1 MDSNR
6 LRMTWCDELTPGVLP
21 ENPRMRT
28 VRLTGESLQYKP
40 VFVQSEEI
48 RADRMNSDPIKVN
61 VQSQGAVNGELSFP
75 PDGSP
80 FFSWLRSLLSAPWT
94 LRPSRDNDG
103 AAGSVIS
110 DVAGATGVVTVV
122 AGAAFAAG
130 HLVRLSGFAEA
141 ANNGLFAITTGS
153 ATVPA
158 VGADKLVDEA
168 APPATARIAVVGFE
182 GAAGD
187 IKTVADGITTTALD
201 FTTFGLKVGQWI
213 KIGGTGAA
221 FRFDAEGLNTFARVV
236 AVSANK
242 ITLDNLPVTW
252 AANAGAGKTIRVFY
266 GDTIRNGVDLFTGT
280 LERGFMSQAQP
291 TYIVQS
297 SMAVGQGEF
306 TFEAEQ
312 IAKWVMTFS
321 GTTGDQSTVSL
332 DDTPDPETS
341 NPVMAAAVN
350 VGRIAENGVAVGGPN
365 FVQSFKLTVNNNL
378 RMINAIRS
386 DDKVGPVAIGQGS
399 FDVQVEVTTY
409 FGSNALLSK
418 LFAGTPTNI
427 STRIEKDSQALIFAV
442 PRYVYTDGAV
452 SAGGKNQDV
461 MLPLTGQASKDP
473 LTNAHLIVDRFEYY
487 EK

>member
-6 LRMTWCDELTPGVLP
+6 LRMTWIDELTPGVVP
-21 ENPRMRT
+21 ANPRMRV

-40 VFVQSEEI
+40 VFINSEEI
-48 RADRMNSDPIKVN
+48 RSDRMNSDPIMVN
-61 VQSQGAVNGELSFP
+61 VQSQGAVNGELSYP

-80 FFSWLRSLLSAPWT
+80 FSSWLRSLMSAPWS
-94 LRPSRDNDG
+94 LRPFRDNDG
-103 AAGSVIS
+103 VAASVITG
-110 DVAGATGVVTVV
+110 VAAATGVVTVT
-122 AGAAFAAG
+122 AGAAFAVG
-130 HLVRLSGFAEA
+130 HLVRLTGFTEA
-141 ANNGLFAITTGS
+141 DNNGLFRITTGS
-153 ATVPA
+153 GTVPA
-158 VGADKLVDEA
+158 VGADKLEDEA
-168 APPATARIAVVGFE
+168 APPATARITVVGFE
-182 GAAGD
+182 GAAAD
-187 IKTVADGITTTALD
+187 LKTVADGLTSTALN
-201 FTTFGLKVGQWI
+201 FTTVGLKVGQWI

-221 FRFDAEGLNTFARVV
+221 YRFDAEGLNTFVRVT
-236 AVSANK
+236 AIAANK
-242 ITLDNLPVTW
+242 LTLDNLPVAW
-252 AANAGAGKTIRVFY
+252 AVNAGAGKTVRVFF

-291 TYIVQS
+291 TYIAQN
-297 SMAVGQGEF
+297 SMAVAQGEF

-312 IAKWVMTFS
+312 IAKWVMTFN
-321 GTTGDQSTVSL
+321 GTTGSQSIVSL

-341 NPVMAAAVN
+341 NQVMAAAVN

-365 FVQSFKLTVNNNL
+365 FVRSFKVSVNNNL

-399 FDVQVEVTTY
+399 FDVQVEVETY
-409 FGSNALLSK
+409 FGSDALLSK

-427 STRIEKDSQALIFAV
+427 STRIEKNQQALIFAV

-452 SAGGKNQDV
+452 SAGGKNQDL

-473 LTNAHLIVDRFEYY
+473 LTSAHLIIDRLEYY